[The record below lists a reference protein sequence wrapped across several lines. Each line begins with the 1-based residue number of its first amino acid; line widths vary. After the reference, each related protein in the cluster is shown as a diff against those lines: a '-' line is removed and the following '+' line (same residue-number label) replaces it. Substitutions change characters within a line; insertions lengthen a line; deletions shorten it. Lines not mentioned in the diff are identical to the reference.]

1 MVHHRSIVAQTM
13 RFHITVGLCKAKEAC
28 TMTLLLYRSTSS
40 NLRCQHLHFH
50 YIRLIGEVFIDVCIQ
65 RGSDFA
71 LNMRLPSFIR
81 QEKIHDAKQTGSRE
95 FERIPDAGLL
105 FFVNKGEGVL
115 RMQVISQQCIVD

>member
-1 MVHHRSIVAQTM
+1 
-13 RFHITVGLCKAKEAC
+13 
-28 TMTLLLYRSTSS
+28 MTLLLYRSTSS
-40 NLRCQHLHFH
+40 NLRCQHLHLH